1 MNFNFLLRRIENTH
15 QHLQESAAK
24 AVNRLLTIR
33 NWLIGCYIVEYEQNG
48 EDRAKYGEKL
58 LENIAKSLPG
68 LKISVTN
75 LKLFRQFYKY
85 YPQIRQTVADELRL
99 TKDPIFKISQS
110 LTDEL
115 LYTENQSIRI
125 SQSVIEE
132 LGKYPLHLPA
142 DKLLSKLSFTHIT
155 LLLTISDPL
164 QRAFYELETIK
175 GNWSVRELKRQINS
189 LYFERMGLSKN
200 KEKLQQFIHEAD
212 IPIDPADFIKNMYT
226 FEFLDLPQKALVIE
240 SDLEAA
246 LLGNL
251 QDFLLEMGPG
261 FCLEA
266 RQKRILI
273 GDEHFFIDLVFYHR
287 ILKCHVLV
295 ELKVDAFNHI
305 NAGQLNTYLNY
316 YKAEVMEKDDNPPI
330 GILMVT
336 NKNETLV
343 QYATAGMDQ
352 TLFVKQYQVR
362 LPSKEALEQFIRQEL
377 RYAPAI

>member
-1 MNFNFLLRRIENTH
+1 MNFNFLLHRIENTH

-33 NWLIGCYIVEYEQNG
+33 NWLIGYYIVEYEQNG

-58 LENIAKSLPG
+58 LENIAKSLQG

-85 YPQIRQTVADELRL
+85 YPQIHQTVADELRL
-99 TKDPIFKISQS
+99 TKDPIFKIGQS
-110 LTDEL
+110 LTDEFL
-115 LYTENQSIRI
+115 STENQPITI
-125 SQSVIEE
+125 PQSVIEE

-189 LYFERMGLSKN
+189 LYFERTGLSKN

-240 SDLEAA
+240 SGRA
-246 LLGNL
+246 
-251 QDFLLEMGPG
+251 
-261 FCLEA
+261 
-266 RQKRILI
+266 
-273 GDEHFFIDLVFYHR
+273 
-287 ILKCHVLV
+287 HV
-295 ELKVDAFNHI
+295 
-305 NAGQLNTYLNY
+305 
-316 YKAEVMEKDDNPPI
+316 
-330 GILMVT
+330 
-336 NKNETLV
+336 
-343 QYATAGMDQ
+343 
-352 TLFVKQYQVR
+352 
-362 LPSKEALEQFIRQEL
+362 
-377 RYAPAI
+377 

>member
-1 MNFNFLLRRIENTH
+1 MNFNLLLHSIENTH

-33 NWLIGCYIVEYEQNG
+33 NWLIGYYIVEYEQQG
-48 EDRAKYGEKL
+48 DDRAKYGEKL
-58 LENIAKSLPG
+58 LENIAKSLPK

-99 TKDPIFKISQS
+99 TKDPGFKIGQS
-110 LTDEL
+110 VTDEL
-115 LYTENQSIRI
+115 LSTKNQSITI
-125 SQSVIEE
+125 PQSVIEE
-132 LGKYPLHLPA
+132 LKQPPLHLPA

-200 KEKLQQFIHEAD
+200 KDKLQQFIHDAD

-226 FEFLDLPQKALVIE
+226 FEFLDLPQKALVVE

-295 ELKVDAFNHI
+295 ELKVDAFNHV

-377 RYAPAI
+377 RYAPTI

>member
-1 MNFNFLLRRIENTH
+1 MNFNFLLHSIENTH

-33 NWLIGCYIVEYEQNG
+33 NWLIGYYIVEYEQNG
-48 EDRAKYGEKL
+48 EDRARYGEKL
-58 LENIAKSLPG
+58 FDKLSEKLKKDSFSPRNLRLYRQFYTTYEHIGPVIREYIPVAIWQTVSAKLQPTNNQSVVICQSPIAKSET
-68 LKISVTN
+68 VFTD
-75 LKLFRQFYKY
+75 
-85 YPQIRQTVADELRL
+85 PQRL
-99 TKDPIFKISQS
+99 
-110 LTDEL
+110 LE
-115 LYTENQSIRI
+115 
-125 SQSVIEE
+125 
-132 LGKYPLHLPA
+132 
-142 DKLLSKLSFTHIT
+142 KLSFSHIT

-212 IPIDPADFIKNMYT
+212 IPIQPADFIKNMYA

>member
-1 MNFNFLLRRIENTH
+1 MNFNFLLHRIENTH

-33 NWLIGCYIVEYEQNG
+33 NWLIGYYIVEYEQNG

-99 TKDPIFKISQS
+99 TKDPIFKIGQS
-110 LTDEL
+110 LTGEL
-115 LYTENQSIRI
+115 LHTENQSITI
-125 SQSVIEE
+125 PQSVIKE

-295 ELKVDAFNHI
+295 ELKVDAFNHV

-352 TLFVKQYQVR
+352 SLFVKQYQVK

-377 RYAPAI
+377 RYAPAV

>member
-1 MNFNFLLRRIENTH
+1 MNFNFLLHRIENTH

-33 NWLIGCYIVEYEQNG
+33 NWLIGYYIVEYEQNG

-99 TKDPIFKISQS
+99 TKDPIFKIGQS
-110 LTDEL
+110 LTGEL
-115 LYTENQSIRI
+115 LHTENQPITI
-125 SQSVIEE
+125 PQSVVEE

-295 ELKVDAFNHI
+295 ELKVDAFNHV

-352 TLFVKQYQVR
+352 SLFVKQYQVK

-377 RYAPAI
+377 RYAPAV